1 MGTARQSTWP
11 GSIARQGDDAREKMQ
26 DCLMRLAL
34 PVVLI
39 AALVSPAAA
48 SAAGVATIGEG
59 SKPGVAVDAAG
70 TAYIAWNGPEVA
82 TSSLQFCR
90 KPRAAAVCDVR
101 TAIPISG
108 NSLSRPFVS
117 VSGSRVTVSEYRYQ
131 EKGGDLQGVHE
142 WISGDGGASFDAG
155 RQIGTIPFDE
165 GVQGPGDTLSVATDA
180 FNEGEVFQN
189 MPLSGTTSAFGTR
202 AGLSGDHPYR
212 GTVGLLDASTPL
224 LISTS
229 GGDDAQFRRY
239 SGSGD
244 VNDAANWTPPVD
256 IGSLAYPKL
265 AGGPSGLVVVGGLA
279 DRSLVARKWNG
290 TTFGAA
296 ARVAPNADSPN
307 AHLTQDAAGRFHSV
321 FNRFDADGLHLDHGV
336 SDNGSTWRVGT
347 VLIQQVA
354 TDGGIG
360 NPRAAVA
367 PDHIGVVVW
376 EAGAPRK
383 EIRVTAIG
391 PDAPKPVV
399 RAAGTATV
407 KGTRVIA
414 KIKGKLVPPN
424 NLTAAQA
431 CGAGKVKLTL
441 LRGKKTVDA
450 HKARVAAGC
459 SFKETRKFPRSRLKS
474 AKKLTLKASFLGNGA
489 LASAKRSG
497 KVKVR

>member
-1 MGTARQSTWP
+1 
-11 GSIARQGDDAREKMQ
+11 
-26 DCLMRLAL
+26 
-34 PVVLI
+34 VLI
-39 AALVSPAAA
+39 AALVCPVAA
-48 SAAGVATIGEG
+48 SAAPVTTIGDG

-70 TAYIAWNGPEVA
+70 TAYIAWNGPEA
-82 TSSLQFCR
+82 STSSLQFCR
-90 KPRAAAVCDVR
+90 KPRAAAGCDVR
-101 TAIPISG
+101 IAIPITG

-117 VSGSRVTVSEYRYQ
+117 VSGQRVVVAEYRYQ
-131 EKGGDLQGVHE
+131 EKAGDLQGVYE
-142 WISGDGGASFDAG
+142 WISDNGGASFDGG

-165 GVQGPGDTLSVATDA
+165 SVQGPGDTLSVATDA
-180 FNEGEVFQN
+180 FNEGEIFQN
-189 MPLSGTTSAFGTR
+189 MPLSGATSTFGNR
-202 AGLSGDHPYR
+202 ALLSGDHPYR
-212 GTVGLLDASTPL
+212 GTVGLVDAGTPL
-224 LISTS
+224 VISTN

-244 VNDAANWTPPVD
+244 VNDPANWTPSAD

-290 TTFGAA
+290 TTFGAP

-336 SDNGSTWRVGT
+336 SDDGSKWRVGT

-360 NPRAAVA
+360 NPRVAVA

-376 EAGAPRK
+376 EAGAGKK

-391 PDAPKPVV
+391 PDAPKPAV
-399 RAAGTATV
+399 RAAGAATV

-424 NLTAAQA
+424 NLTAAQV

-441 LRGKKTVDA
+441 QRGKKIVDS
-450 HKARVAAGC
+450 HKAPVAADC
-459 SFKETRKFPRSRLKS
+459 SFRETRKFPRSRLKS
-474 AKKLTLKASFLGNGA
+474 AKKLTLKAGFLGNGD
-489 LASAKRSG
+489 LASATRSA